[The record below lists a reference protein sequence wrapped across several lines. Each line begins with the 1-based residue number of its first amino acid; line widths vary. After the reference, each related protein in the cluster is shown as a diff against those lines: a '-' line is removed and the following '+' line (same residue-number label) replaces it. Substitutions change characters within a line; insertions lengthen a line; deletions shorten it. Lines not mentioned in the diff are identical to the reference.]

1 MFALCYWFDQ
11 KTGTTFYDL
20 VHLFMILVLL
30 KIEFQ
35 HVQISVPKIGIPML
49 KTACINPRLFSSN

>member
-11 KTGTTFYDL
+11 KTGTAFYDL

-35 HVQISVPKIGIPML
+35 HVQISVPKSIPML
-49 KTACINPRLFSSN
+49 KTASINPWLFSSN